1 MNQDLQQQNSQPMN
15 AEEDEWEDVEDDE
28 EDDG

>member
-1 MNQDLQQQNSQPMN
+1 MNQDLQPQNSQLMN